1 MLGLKIAFSVCL
13 VIVLVGGYVTFK
25 NFDNWFGSSVDV
37 PSENESSL
45 LLNKS
50 QVFLIWLLAVK
61 LFTMMIWIL

>member
-13 VIVLVGGYVTFK
+13 VIVFLGGIFTLR
-25 NFDNWFGSSVDV
+25 NFDKWFGGSVDV

-50 QVFLIWLLAVK
+50 QVILIWLLAMK
-61 LFTMMIWIL
+61 LFTMMVWIL